1 MKLTTLTFLI
11 VLFLSSCASFSDRM
25 IRQDKVSLK
34 ENDLKGLEG
43 TYELF
48 PDFEYTKKGS

>member
-1 MKLTTLTFLI
+1 
-11 VLFLSSCASFSDRM
+11 M

-34 ENDLKGLEG
+34 ENDLKELEG